1 MVRIACHFRPLKL
14 FARSNALKEERRG
27 PKRSVSGYSISA
39 VAESYDVHPQTL
51 RLYERAGL
59 LNPFRSAGNTRY
71 YSDSDLERL
80 EMILTLT
87 RDMGVNLAGVDVIIH
102 LRERLERMQEEMT
115 QVLEALRGEIAVR
128 VADASGPKPEALVV
142 QAHGRPPIGGGLRG
156 RRPAGGS

>member
-1 MVRIACHFRPLKL
+1 MVRCAVHFRPRKL
-14 FARSNALKEERRG
+14 LARSIALKERRG
-27 PKRSVSGYSISA
+27 PKRSVTGYSISA
-39 VAESYDVHPQTL
+39 VADSYDVHPQTL

-71 YSDSDLERL
+71 YSDFDLERL

-115 QVLEALRGEIAVR
+115 QVLEALRGEIAER
-128 VADASGPKPEALVV
+128 FAGATGPKPKALVV
-142 QAHGRPPIGGGLRG
+142 QAQGKPPVGGGLRR
-156 RRPAGGS
+156 RRPVGGS

>member
-1 MVRIACHFRPLKL
+1 M
-14 FARSNALKEERRG
+14 SGERRG
-27 PKRSVSGYSISA
+27 PKRSVTGYSISA

-87 RDMGVNLAGVDVIIH
+87 RDMGVNLAGVDVIIN
-102 LRERLERMQEEMT
+102 LRERLERMQEDMT
-115 QVLEALRGEIAVR
+115 QVLEAVRGEIAVR
-128 VADASGPKPEALVV
+128 FADASRSNTMALVLSTR
-142 QAHGRPPIGGGLRG
+142 ATPAAGARNPR
-156 RRPAGGS
+156 RRPGSGA

>member
-1 MVRIACHFRPLKL
+1 M
-14 FARSNALKEERRG
+14 KEERRG
-27 PKRSVSGYSISA
+27 PKRSVTGYSISA

-102 LRERLERMQEEMT
+102 LRERLERMQVEMT

-128 VADASGPKPEALVV
+128 FADASGPGPEALVV
-142 QAHGRPPIGGGLRG
+142 SAHRKPPIGGGLRR

>member
-1 MVRIACHFRPLKL
+1 L
-14 FARSNALKEERRG
+14 SEERRG
-27 PKRSVSGYSISA
+27 PKRSVTGYSISA

-87 RDMGVNLAGVDVIIH
+87 RDMGVNLAGVDVIIN
-102 LRERLERMQEEMT
+102 LRERLERMQEDMT
-115 QVLEALRGEIAVR
+115 QVLEAVRGEIAVR
-128 VADASGPKPEALVV
+128 FADASRSNTMALVLSTRATPASGV
-142 QAHGRPPIGGGLRG
+142 RNPR
-156 RRPAGGS
+156 RRPGSGA